1 MDKTKTVIIKISV
14 LSCVVHSVLST
25 LINLLCWFLLDKR
38 LPTLAF
44 AFAIFGI
51 SFLVSAITV
60 LIKKKKDFS
69 CGKFIKWLGRSACV
83 YTPVSLFL
91 NLLVYMINSG
101 LFWNIYSILLII
113 LFSLTVGACTVWFRP
128 KKFIYGALLYF
139 VITFVIYCLITI
151 SIGGYGEGNKYIVLI
166 GVYLIVYAV
175 CTIIIYF
182 IKRSLDKDK
191 QNNLPYKNQFND

>member
-69 CGKFIKWLGRSACV
+69 CGKIIKWLGRSACV